1 MEIRKFGVS
10 ALEENIS
17 YPIDVF
23 ICCGSYEDRCRTIA
37 DAIKPEEVTHA
48 IVVENKNLSA
58 YVGKNAKYLREK
70 FEGKAI
76 DVATHSGKP
85 VMTADNLVESIKK
98 VTAEKP
104 NRLLIDITTFRH
116 ESLLILLY
124 LLRMLTKPADQ
135 IMLVYT
141 TASDYSIGEQID
153 EKWLSKG
160 VGEVRTVLGYSG
172 DISPSKKM
180 HLIVLVGF
188 EYQRASRLIEVL
200 EPNTISLG
208 NGAPESSTE
217 PKHIAS
223 QKFFYDLTKKIV
235 NTHGI
240 VEGFEFACNNPID
253 TKNAIISQMA
263 KHPDNNTVV
272 APMNTKLSTIGA
284 GLSAFEHSEI
294 QICYAE
300 ALHYNYHGYSSP
312 GSNCY
317 LFQLKLK

>member
-1 MEIRKFGVS
+1 MEIRKFEVS
-10 ALEENIS
+10 ALEKNIS

-37 DAIKPEEVTHA
+37 DAVKPEEVAHA

-58 YVGKNAKYLREK
+58 HVGKNSKYLRER

-76 DVATHSGKP
+76 DVGTHSGKP
-85 VMTADNLVESIKK
+85 IITADNLSESIQK
-98 VTAEKP
+98 VAAEKP
-104 NRLLIDITTFRH
+104 NKFLIDITTFRH

-124 LLRMLTKPADQ
+124 LLRLLTKPTDQ
-135 IMLVYT
+135 IIFVYT
-141 TASDYSIGEQID
+141 TASDYSIGDKIE

-160 VGEVRTVLGYSG
+160 VAEVRTVLGYSG
-172 DISPSKKM
+172 DVSPSKKM
-180 HLIVLVGF
+180 HLIILVGF

-200 EPNTISLG
+200 EPNVISLG
-208 NGAPESSTE
+208 HGAVASVTE

-223 QKFFYDLTKKIV
+223 QKFFYDLLRKMV
-235 NTHGI
+235 ATHGN
-240 VEGFEFACNNPID
+240 VEAFEFACNDPLEA
-253 TKNAIISQMA
+253 KNAIVSQVA
-263 KHPDNNTVV
+263 RHPGFNTVL

-284 GLSAFEHSEI
+284 GLSAFEHGDI

-317 LFQLKLK
+317 LFEVKLK